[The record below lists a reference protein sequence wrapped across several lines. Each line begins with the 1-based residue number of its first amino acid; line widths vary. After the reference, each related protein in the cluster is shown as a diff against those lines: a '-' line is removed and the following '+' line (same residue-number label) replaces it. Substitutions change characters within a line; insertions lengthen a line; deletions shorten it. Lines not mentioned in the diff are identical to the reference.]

1 MIRRRFYKVLALIL
15 AFLFVSAAMPA
26 GFGECDS
33 PCCGQRGCQP
43 AYGRAVPETCH
54 GLDAFAKELR
64 SGPCKMSKA
73 RIFQTAQS
81 GSLTG
86 HQKARPAG
94 KAYAV
99 LFFHPGPFPDSYEAQ
114 FSGKPSAMIR
124 AAPKLLY
131 LQHVTLLI

>member
-15 AFLFVSAAMPA
+15 AFLFVGAAMPA

-33 PCCGQRGCQP
+33 PCCSRQGCQL
-43 AYGRAVPETCH
+43 AYERPVPETRH
-54 GLDAFAKELR
+54 GLDAFAKEIR
-64 SGPCKMSKA
+64 SAPCKMSKA
-73 RIFQTAQS
+73 RILQTAQS

-86 HQKARPAG
+86 PRKARPAG
-94 KAYAV
+94 KAYGV
-99 LFFHPGPFPDSYEAQ
+99 LFFDAKAFSDSYEVR

-124 AAPKLLY
+124 AAPEPLY